1 MFLQPKRQRDF
12 LFQPVSEPLEQPLF
26 YPETIMLKLELN
38 DQEQEAL
45 ADVLMSALAELR
57 TEISHT
63 DRQAFRQR
71 LKVQE
76 QLVRKVLDQ
85 LQTPA

>member
-1 MFLQPKRQRDF
+1 
-12 LFQPVSEPLEQPLF
+12 
-26 YPETIMLKLELN
+26 MLKLELD

-63 DRQAFRQR
+63 DRQAFRLR
-71 LKVQE
+71 LRAQE
-76 QLVRKVLDQ
+76 QLVRRVLDQ
-85 LQTPA
+85 LQPPA